1 MTVLKELMKTIEGR
15 KKNPKKGSYTCSL
28 YAGGVDRIG
37 EKIMEEAEE
46 VVRAAKRE
54 GRDRVI
60 YEVGDLIYHVFVLLG
75 YEGIKLE
82 EIEKELKRR
91 MK

>member
-1 MTVLKELMKTIEGR
+1 MTVLKELMKTIEDR

-28 YAGGVDRIG
+28 YDGGVSKIG

-46 VVRAAKRE
+46 VVRAAKSE

-60 YEVGDLIYHVFVLLG
+60 YEVGDLLYHVFVLLG